1 MNEQVYK
8 SVLEFT
14 KKELL
19 KSKIIPPKLSKDEL
33 TASLIKSMATQLNS
47 ESEQEEEKEEKAPPA
62 PAEQPKQAPPPK
74 QEEAEKQAAHVITV
88 GKKPLQP
95 KEEKKE
101 AVAFLSKAQVEAKLS
116 RLDKAIDDSSHH
128 LMRGM
133 LKATREKVIRENV
146 PIIITTN
153 VQKSATPSN
162 YKYSMGDMHMMVNIL
177 EEKGYDKDTIER
189 ALLWMSSQKK
199 E

>member
-1 MNEQVYK
+1 MSDSVYK
-8 SVLEFT
+8 SVLDFT
-14 KKELL
+14 KKEY
-19 KSKIIPPKLSKDEL
+19 SK
-33 TASLIKSMATQLNS
+33 A
-47 ESEQEEEKEEKAPPA
+47 KALA
-62 PAEQPKQAPPPK
+62 PPK

-88 GKKPLQP
+88 GKKPTPQP
-95 KEEKKE
+95 KEEEKE
-101 AVAFLSKAQVEAKLS
+101 AVAPLSKAQVEAELS

-162 YKYSMGDMHMMVNIL
+162 YKYSMSDMHMMVNIL